1 MRVLAVPCL
10 SDNYAYLVVPDG
22 QDTALVVDPSEAGPV
37 LAALQRHGLR
47 LGAIL
52 CTHHHWDHVGGN
64 EALCA
69 HLGPLPVFGH
79 RSDLDRGRI
88 PAQTHGLVDGERCA
102 VLGLIVQILHIPGHT
117 LGAVAYYIEPP
128 GVVFT
133 GDTLFLAGCGRL
145 FEGTPAMMHTS
156 LSRLAALP
164 GETRVYCGH
173 EYTLRNLEFA
183 AVVEPDNHEI
193 RWRRSRVQQLRD
205 AGQPSVPGTMAE
217 ELRTN
222 PFLRVEQPQVRRAAC
237 QREPA
242 LPLDAGPAEVLGVIR
257 RWKDAY

>member
-1 MRVLAVPCL
+1 MRILPVPCL

-22 QDTALVVDPSEAGPV
+22 QDIAGVVDPSEAGPV
-37 LAALQRHGLR
+37 LAALERHGLR

-52 CTHHHWDHVGGN
+52 CTHHHGDHVGGN
-64 EALCA
+64 EELCA
-69 HLGPLPVFGH
+69 RLGPLPVLGH
-79 RSDLDRGRI
+79 QSDLERGRI
-88 PAQTHGLVDGERCA
+88 PVQTRGLSDGERFFI
-102 VLGLIVQILHIPGHT
+102 LGLSVQVLHIPGHT
-117 LGAVAYYIEPP
+117 LGAVAYHFDLH

-133 GDTLFLAGCGRL
+133 GDTLFLGGCGRL

-156 LSRLAALP
+156 LARLAALP

-183 AVVEPDNHEI
+183 AAVEPDNAEI
-193 RWRRSRVQQLRD
+193 PLRRSRVQQLRD

-222 PFLRVEQPQVRRAAC
+222 PFLRVEVPGVRRAAH
-237 QREPA
+237 QREPD
-242 LPLDAGPAEVLGVIR
+242 LPLDAGPVAILGAIR
-257 RWKDAY
+257 RWKDGY